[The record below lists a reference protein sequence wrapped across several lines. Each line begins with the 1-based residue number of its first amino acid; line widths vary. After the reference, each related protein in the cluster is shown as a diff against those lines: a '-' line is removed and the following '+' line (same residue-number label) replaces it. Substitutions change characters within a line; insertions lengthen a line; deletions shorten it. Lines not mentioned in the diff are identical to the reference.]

1 MIFNNLKD
9 FIMTIFF
16 PDKITFFKVKI
27 SNTEIKNKKID
38 MENSLFYN
46 FVYAITTFTVKKP
59 IIKENRRT
67 TAGGVDYVEP
77 QLLIDHYPYP
87 FSNSPLEHNKRKFEK
102 KYNVELI
109 ENQDNFTYFYIKN
122 GKKHEISQ
130 EYLLDMN

>member
-16 PDKITFFKVKI
+16 SDKITFFKVKI
-27 SNTEIKNKKID
+27 NNAEIENKKTDID
-38 MENSLFYN
+38 NNSLRLF
-46 FVYAITTFTVKKP
+46 
-59 IIKENRRT
+59 KENRHT
-67 TAGGVDYVEP
+67 TAGGVDYIGP
-77 QLLIDHYPYP
+77 QLLIDNYPYP
-87 FSNSPLEHNKRKFEK
+87 FSTSPLEHNKMKFEK

-122 GKKHEISQ
+122 GKKHKISQ